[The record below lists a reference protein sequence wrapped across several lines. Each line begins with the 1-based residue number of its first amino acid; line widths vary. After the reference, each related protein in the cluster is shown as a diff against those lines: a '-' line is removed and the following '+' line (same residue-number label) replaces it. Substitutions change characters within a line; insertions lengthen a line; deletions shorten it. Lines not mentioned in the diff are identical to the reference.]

1 MVSAQAVN
9 PIPATGPSERFLA
22 ILGAGICLVVTFL
35 LWRSIRVYQP
45 MWPQPGLYFLEVVAL
60 ALLAAV
66 AFIPGEPGLKYIVWG
81 AAGALFG
88 FSILGSLSVG
98 FFYLPVAVIFMVLSV
113 TSDVRNKQSITA
125 HLGVF
130 LAAGL
135 AQAALMLAVVHII
148 RR

>member
-45 MWPQPGLYFLEVVAL
+45 MWPQPG
-60 ALLAAV
+60 LLAAV